1 MKVSLKDGSVLELH
15 DGATAEDVAAAI
27 SEGLHRAALI
37 ARVNGELVDLKAP
50 LTEGCTVEIVTYKDE
65 DGKKAYR
72 HTAAHILA
80 QAIKN
85 VYPAAQLA
93 IGPATNVGFYYDM
106 ELPFSV
112 TMDDLVAVENE
123 MNEIIAA
130 DLPIERKVVT
140 RKNALAQMQG
150 FNEVYKMQLIEEL
163 PKRAQITFYKQG
175 TFVDLCRGPHL
186 TSTGKVKHIKL
197 TQIAGAYWKGDEHN
211 KMLTRIYGVAFEKK
225 SELDEYLQKLEE
237 AKQRDHNKLG
247 RDLGL
252 FMTEEHIGQ
261 GLPLFMPKGARMLQT
276 MMRFVE
282 DEEQRRGYMLTKT
295 PYMAKSDLYK
305 MSGHWDHYRDKMFII
320 GDELMDD
327 DVMALRPMTC
337 PFQYM
342 IYKNGLKSYR
352 NLPCRYHESSILF
365 RKEASGE
372 MHGLIRISQFTLAEG
387 HIICTPSQLED
398 EFKGCV
404 ELCEFM
410 LNTLGLR
417 DDVSFR
423 FSRWD
428 PKDKDKY
435 IYEPKKWK
443 EAEEQMKRILDDIG
457 LEYTEALGE
466 AAFYGPKLDIQI
478 KNVYGKE
485 DTLLTIQVDMFLAEN
500 FDMTYIDENGV
511 KQRPYIIHRSSIGC
525 YERTLALLIEKYGG
539 AFPLWI
545 SPEQV
550 RVLSLTGRTA
560 ELCDKIAQQLRDE
573 GILATSDN
581 RNEKIGY
588 KIREAQVEK
597 VPYMLI
603 IGDKEAEANLVSVR
617 RRNDDLGKMTFDKFL
632 ANIKEEIKSKAI
644 VGEWKA
650 E

>member
-1 MKVSLKDGSVLELH
+1 MNVTLKDGSVIE
-15 DGATAEDVAAAI
+15 AAAGSTPADIAKSI
-27 SEGLHRAALI
+27 SEGLYRNALV
-37 ARVNGELVDLKAP
+37 AKVNGELVDLTRP
-50 LTEGCTVEIVTYKDE
+50 IDGDCTLEILTYRDEEGKR
-65 DGKKAYR
+65 AYR

-93 IGPATNVGFYYDM
+93 IGPATNVGFYYDVD
-106 ELPFSV
+106 LPFSV
-112 TMDDLVAVENE
+112 TMDELAAVENE

-140 RKNALAQMQG
+140 RKAAMSQMQG

-163 PKRAQITFYKQG
+163 PKRSQITLYKQG
-175 TFVDLCRGPHL
+175 NFLDLCRGPHL

-197 TQIAGAYWKGDEHN
+197 TQLAGAYWKGDEHN

-225 SELDEYLQKLEE
+225 SELDEYLQKLED
-237 AKQRDHNKLG
+237 AKKRDHNKLG
-247 RDLGL
+247 RDMGL
-252 FMTEEHIGQ
+252 FMTEERIGQ
-261 GLPLFMPKGARMLQT
+261 GLPLFMPKGAKMMQT
-276 MMRFVE
+276 MQRFIE
-282 DEEQRRGYMLTKT
+282 DEEERRGYMLTKT

-305 MSGHWDHYRDKMFII
+305 LSGHWDHYRDKMFII
-320 GDELMDD
+320 GDEVMDD
-327 DVMALRPMTC
+327 EVLALRPMTC

-352 NLPCRYHESSILF
+352 DLPCRYTETSTLF

-372 MHGLIRISQFTLAEG
+372 MHGLIRIRQFTLADA
-387 HIICTPSQLED
+387 HIICTPEQLED
-398 EFKGCV
+398 EFKNV
-404 ELCEFM
+404 LDLCTYV
-410 LNTLGLR
+410 LDTLGFR
-417 DDVSFR
+417 EDVTFR

-435 IYEPKKWK
+435 IYEPKMWK
-443 EAEEQMKRILDDIG
+443 SAEDQMKRILDDLG
-457 LEYTEALGE
+457 VEYTEAEGE
-466 AAFYGPKLDIQI
+466 AAFYGPKLDIQT

-485 DTLLTIQVDMFLAEN
+485 DTLITLQVDMFLAEK
-500 FDMTYIDENGV
+500 FDMTYVDENGE
-511 KQRPYIIHRSSIGC
+511 KKTPYIIHRSSIGC
-525 YERTLALLIEKYGG
+525 YERTLAMLIEKYGG
-539 AFPLWI
+539 AFPLWL

-560 ELCDKIAQQLRDE
+560 DKAKELELALKAR

-588 KIREAQVEK
+588 KIREAQMDK

-603 IGDKEAEANLVSVR
+603 LGDKEAESGNVSVR
-617 RRNDDLGKMTFDKFL
+617 HRNDDLGQMSFDAL
-632 ANIKEEIKSKAI
+632 VELLRNEIDTKAI
-644 VGEWKA
+644 K
-650 E
+650 

>member
-1 MKVSLKDGSVLELH
+1 MNVTLKDGSVIE
-15 DGATAEDVAAAI
+15 AAAGSTPADIAKNI
-27 SEGLHRAALI
+27 SEGLYRNALV
-37 ARVNGELVDLKAP
+37 AKVNGELVDLTRP
-50 LTEGCTVEIVTYKDE
+50 IDGDCTLEILTYRDEEGKR
-65 DGKKAYR
+65 AYR

-93 IGPATNVGFYYDM
+93 IGPATNVGFYYDVD
-106 ELPFSV
+106 LPFSV
-112 TMDDLVAVENE
+112 TMDELAAVENE

-140 RKNALAQMQG
+140 RKAAMSQMQG

-163 PKRAQITFYKQG
+163 PKRSQITLYKQG
-175 TFVDLCRGPHL
+175 NFLDLCRGPHL

-197 TQIAGAYWKGDEHN
+197 TQLAGAYWKGDEHN

-237 AKQRDHNKLG
+237 AKKRDHNKLG
-247 RDLGL
+247 RDMGL
-252 FMTEEHIGQ
+252 FMTEERIGQ
-261 GLPLFMPKGARMLQT
+261 GLPLFMPKGAKMMQT
-276 MMRFVE
+276 MQRFIE
-282 DEEQRRGYMLTKT
+282 DEEERRGYMLTKT

-305 MSGHWDHYRDKMFII
+305 LSGHWDHYRDKMFII
-320 GDELMDD
+320 GDEVMDD
-327 DVMALRPMTC
+327 EVLALRPMTC

-352 NLPCRYHESSILF
+352 DLPCRYTETSTLF

-372 MHGLIRISQFTLAEG
+372 MHGLIRIRQFTLADA
-387 HIICTPSQLED
+387 HIICTPDQLED
-398 EFKGCV
+398 EFKNV
-404 ELCEFM
+404 LDLCTYV
-410 LNTLGLR
+410 LDTLGFR
-417 DDVSFR
+417 EDVTFR

-435 IYEPKKWK
+435 IYEPKMWK
-443 EAEEQMKRILDDIG
+443 SAEDQMKRILDDLG
-457 LEYTEALGE
+457 VEYTEAEGE
-466 AAFYGPKLDIQI
+466 AAFYGPKLDIQT

-485 DTLLTIQVDMFLAEN
+485 DTLITLQVDMFLAEK
-500 FDMTYIDENGV
+500 FDMTYVDENGE
-511 KQRPYIIHRSSIGC
+511 KKTPYIIHRSSIGC
-525 YERTLALLIEKYGG
+525 YERTLAMLIEKYGG
-539 AFPLWI
+539 AFPLWL

-560 ELCDKIAQQLRDE
+560 DKAKELELALKAR

-588 KIREAQVEK
+588 KIREAQMDK

-603 IGDKEAEANLVSVR
+603 LGDKEAESGNVSVR
-617 RRNDDLGKMTFDKFL
+617 HRNDDLGQMSFDAL
-632 ANIKEEIKSKAI
+632 VELLRNEIDTKAI
-644 VGEWKA
+644 K
-650 E
+650 

>member
-1 MKVSLKDGSVLELH
+1 MNVTLKDGSVIE
-15 DGATAEDVAAAI
+15 AEAGSTPADIAKSI
-27 SEGLHRAALI
+27 SEGLYRNALI
-37 ARVNGELVDLKAP
+37 AKVNGELVDLTRP
-50 LTEGCTVEIVTYKDE
+50 IDGDCTLEILTYRDEEGKR
-65 DGKKAYR
+65 AYR

-93 IGPATNVGFYYDM
+93 IGPATNVGFYYDVD
-106 ELPFSV
+106 LPFSV
-112 TMDDLVAVENE
+112 TMDELAAVENE

-140 RKNALAQMQG
+140 RKAAMSQMQG

-163 PKRAQITFYKQG
+163 PKRSQITLYKQG
-175 TFVDLCRGPHL
+175 NFIDLCRGPHL

-197 TQIAGAYWKGDEHN
+197 TQLAGAYWKGDEHN

-225 SELDEYLQKLEE
+225 SELDEYLQKLED
-237 AKQRDHNKLG
+237 AKKRDHNKLG
-247 RDLGL
+247 RDMGL
-252 FMTEEHIGQ
+252 FMTEERIGQ
-261 GLPLFMPKGARMLQT
+261 GLPLFMPKGAKMMQT
-276 MMRFVE
+276 MQRFIE
-282 DEEQRRGYMLTKT
+282 DEEERRGYMLTKT

-305 MSGHWDHYRDKMFII
+305 LSGHWDHYRDKMFII
-320 GDELMDD
+320 GDEVMDD
-327 DVMALRPMTC
+327 EVLALRPMTC

-352 NLPCRYHESSILF
+352 DLPCRYTETSTLF

-372 MHGLIRISQFTLAEG
+372 MHGLIRIRQFTLADA
-387 HIICTPSQLED
+387 HIICTPEQLED
-398 EFKGCV
+398 EFKNV
-404 ELCEFM
+404 LDLCTYV
-410 LNTLGLR
+410 LDTLGFR
-417 DDVSFR
+417 EDVTFR

-435 IYEPKKWK
+435 IYEPKMWK
-443 EAEEQMKRILDDIG
+443 AAEDQMKRILDDLG
-457 LEYTEALGE
+457 VEYTEAEGE
-466 AAFYGPKLDIQI
+466 AAFYGPKLDIQT

-485 DTLLTIQVDMFLAEN
+485 DTLITLQVDMFLAEK
-500 FDMTYIDENGV
+500 FDMTYIDENGE
-511 KQRPYIIHRSSIGC
+511 KKTPYIIHRSSIGC
-525 YERTLALLIEKYGG
+525 YERTLAMLIEKYGG
-539 AFPLWI
+539 AFPLWL

-560 ELCDKIAQQLRDE
+560 DKAKELELALKAK

-588 KIREAQVEK
+588 KIREAQVDK

-603 IGDKEAEANLVSVR
+603 LGDKEAESGNVSVR
-617 RRNDDLGKMTFDKFL
+617 HRNDDLGQMSFDAFVEML
-632 ANIKEEIKSKAI
+632 RTEIDTKAI
-644 VGEWKA
+644 K
-650 E
+650 

>member
-1 MKVSLKDGSVLELH
+1 MNVTLKDGSVIE
-15 DGATAEDVAAAI
+15 AAAGSTPADIAKSI
-27 SEGLHRAALI
+27 SEGLYRNALV
-37 ARVNGELVDLKAP
+37 AKVNGELVDLTRP
-50 LTEGCTVEIVTYKDE
+50 IDGDCTLEILTYRDEEGKR
-65 DGKKAYR
+65 AYR

-93 IGPATNVGFYYDM
+93 IGPATNVGFYYDVD
-106 ELPFSV
+106 LPFSV
-112 TMDDLVAVENE
+112 TMDELAAVENE

-140 RKNALAQMQG
+140 RKAAMSQMQG

-163 PKRAQITFYKQG
+163 PKRSQITLYKQG
-175 TFVDLCRGPHL
+175 NFLDLCRGPHL

-197 TQIAGAYWKGDEHN
+197 TQLAGAYWKGDEHN

-237 AKQRDHNKLG
+237 AKKRDHNKLG
-247 RDLGL
+247 RDMGL
-252 FMTEEHIGQ
+252 FMTEERIGQ
-261 GLPLFMPKGARMLQT
+261 GLPLFMPKGAKMMQT
-276 MMRFVE
+276 MQRFIE
-282 DEEQRRGYMLTKT
+282 DEEERRGYMLTKT

-305 MSGHWDHYRDKMFII
+305 LSGHWDHYRDKMFII
-320 GDELMDD
+320 GDEVMDD
-327 DVMALRPMTC
+327 EVLALRPMTC

-352 NLPCRYHESSILF
+352 DLPCRYTETSTLF

-372 MHGLIRISQFTLAEG
+372 MHGLIRIRQFTLADA
-387 HIICTPSQLED
+387 HIICTPEQLED
-398 EFKGCV
+398 EFKNV
-404 ELCEFM
+404 LDLCTYV
-410 LNTLGLR
+410 LDTLGFR
-417 DDVSFR
+417 EDVTFR

-435 IYEPKKWK
+435 IYEPKMWK
-443 EAEEQMKRILDDIG
+443 SAEDQMKRILDDLG
-457 LEYTEALGE
+457 VEYTEAEGE
-466 AAFYGPKLDIQI
+466 AAFYGPKLDIQT

-485 DTLLTIQVDMFLAEN
+485 DTLITLQVDMFLAEK
-500 FDMTYIDENGV
+500 FDMTYVDENGE
-511 KQRPYIIHRSSIGC
+511 KKTPYIIHRSSIGC
-525 YERTLALLIEKYGG
+525 YERTLAMLIEKYGG
-539 AFPLWI
+539 AFPLWL

-560 ELCDKIAQQLRDE
+560 DKAKELELALKAR

-588 KIREAQVEK
+588 KIREAQMDK

-603 IGDKEAEANLVSVR
+603 LGDKEAESGNVSVR
-617 RRNDDLGKMTFDKFL
+617 HRNDDLGQMSFDAL
-632 ANIKEEIKSKAI
+632 VELLLNEIDTKAI
-644 VGEWKA
+644 K
-650 E
+650 

>member
-1 MKVSLKDGSVLELH
+1 MNVTLKDGSVIE
-15 DGATAEDVAAAI
+15 AAAGSTPADIAKSI
-27 SEGLHRAALI
+27 SEGLYRNALV
-37 ARVNGELVDLKAP
+37 AKVNGELVDLTRP
-50 LTEGCTVEIVTYKDE
+50 IDGDCTLEILTYRDEEGKR
-65 DGKKAYR
+65 AYR

-93 IGPATNVGFYYDM
+93 IGPATNVGFYYDVD
-106 ELPFSV
+106 LPFSV
-112 TMDDLVAVENE
+112 TMDELAAVENE

-140 RKNALAQMQG
+140 RKAAMSQMQG

-163 PKRAQITFYKQG
+163 PKRSQITLYKQG
-175 TFVDLCRGPHL
+175 NFLDLCRGPHL

-197 TQIAGAYWKGDEHN
+197 TQLAGAYWKGDEHN

-225 SELDEYLQKLEE
+225 SELDEYLHKLEE
-237 AKQRDHNKLG
+237 AKKRDHNKLG
-247 RDLGL
+247 RDMGL
-252 FMTEEHIGQ
+252 FMTEERIGQ
-261 GLPLFMPKGARMLQT
+261 GLPLFMPKGAKMMQT
-276 MMRFVE
+276 MQRFIE
-282 DEEQRRGYMLTKT
+282 DEEERRGYMLTKT

-305 MSGHWDHYRDKMFII
+305 LSGHWDHYRDKMFII
-320 GDELMDD
+320 GDEVMDD
-327 DVMALRPMTC
+327 EVLALRPMTC

-352 NLPCRYHESSILF
+352 DLPCRYTETSTLF

-372 MHGLIRISQFTLAEG
+372 MHGLIRIRQFTLADA
-387 HIICTPSQLED
+387 HIICTPEQLED
-398 EFKGCV
+398 EFKNV
-404 ELCEFM
+404 LDLCTYV
-410 LNTLGLR
+410 LDTLGFR
-417 DDVSFR
+417 EDVTFR

-435 IYEPKKWK
+435 IYEPKMWK
-443 EAEEQMKRILDDIG
+443 SAEDQMKRILDDLG
-457 LEYTEALGE
+457 VEYTEAEGE
-466 AAFYGPKLDIQI
+466 AAFYGPKLDIQT

-485 DTLLTIQVDMFLAEN
+485 DTLITLQVDMFLAEK
-500 FDMTYIDENGV
+500 FDMTYVDENGE
-511 KQRPYIIHRSSIGC
+511 KKTPYIIHRSSIGC
-525 YERTLALLIEKYGG
+525 YERTLAMLIEKYGG
-539 AFPLWI
+539 AFPLWL

-560 ELCDKIAQQLRDE
+560 DKAKELELALKAR

-588 KIREAQVEK
+588 KIREAQMDK

-603 IGDKEAEANLVSVR
+603 LGDKEAESGNVSVR
-617 RRNDDLGKMTFDKFL
+617 HRNDNLGQMSFDAL
-632 ANIKEEIKSKAI
+632 VELLRNEIDTKAI
-644 VGEWKA
+644 K
-650 E
+650 

>member
-1 MKVSLKDGSVLELH
+1 MNVTLKDGSVIE
-15 DGATAEDVAAAI
+15 AAAGSTPADIAKSI
-27 SEGLHRAALI
+27 SEGLYRNALV
-37 ARVNGELVDLKAP
+37 AKVNGELVDLTRP
-50 LTEGCTVEIVTYKDE
+50 IDGDCTLEILTYRDEEGKR
-65 DGKKAYR
+65 AYR

-93 IGPATNVGFYYDM
+93 IGPATNVGFYYDVD
-106 ELPFSV
+106 LPFSV
-112 TMDDLVAVENE
+112 TMDELAAVENE

-140 RKNALAQMQG
+140 RKAAMSQMQG

-163 PKRAQITFYKQG
+163 PKRSQITLYKQG
-175 TFVDLCRGPHL
+175 NFLDLCRGPHL

-197 TQIAGAYWKGDEHN
+197 TQLAGAYWKGDEHN

-237 AKQRDHNKLG
+237 AKKRDHNKLG
-247 RDLGL
+247 RDMGL
-252 FMTEEHIGQ
+252 FMTEERIGQ
-261 GLPLFMPKGARMLQT
+261 GLPLFMPKGAK
-276 MMRFVE
+276 MMQMMQRFIE
-282 DEEQRRGYMLTKT
+282 DEEERRGYMLTKT

-305 MSGHWDHYRDKMFII
+305 LSGHWDHYRDKMFII
-320 GDELMDD
+320 GDEVMDD
-327 DVMALRPMTC
+327 EVLALRPMTC

-352 NLPCRYHESSILF
+352 DLPCRYTETSTLF

-372 MHGLIRISQFTLAEG
+372 MHGLIRIRQFTLADA
-387 HIICTPSQLED
+387 HIICTPEQLED
-398 EFKGCV
+398 EFKNV
-404 ELCEFM
+404 LDLCTYV
-410 LNTLGLR
+410 LDTLGFR
-417 DDVSFR
+417 EDVTFR

-435 IYEPKKWK
+435 IYEPKMWK
-443 EAEEQMKRILDDIG
+443 SAEDQMKRILDDLG
-457 LEYTEALGE
+457 VEYTEAEGE
-466 AAFYGPKLDIQI
+466 AAFYGPKLDIQT

-485 DTLLTIQVDMFLAEN
+485 DTLITLQVDMFLAEK
-500 FDMTYIDENGV
+500 FDMTYVDENGE
-511 KQRPYIIHRSSIGC
+511 KKTPYIIHRSSIGC
-525 YERTLALLIEKYGG
+525 YERTLAMLIEKYGG
-539 AFPLWI
+539 AFPLWL

-560 ELCDKIAQQLRDE
+560 DKAKELELALKAR

-588 KIREAQVEK
+588 KIREAQMDK

-603 IGDKEAEANLVSVR
+603 LGDKEAESGNVSVR
-617 RRNDDLGKMTFDKFL
+617 HRNDDLGQMSFDAL
-632 ANIKEEIKSKAI
+632 VELLRNEIDTKAI
-644 VGEWKA
+644 K
-650 E
+650 

>member
-1 MKVSLKDGSVLELH
+1 MKVTLKDGSVLELH

-37 ARVNGELVDLKAP
+37 ARVNGELVDLKRP
-50 LTEGCTVEIVTYKDE
+50 LPGDCTAEIVTYKDE
-65 DGKKAYR
+65 DGQQAYR

-93 IGPATNVGFYYDM
+93 IGPATNVGFYYDVD
-106 ELPFSV
+106 LPFSV

-123 MNEIIAA
+123 MNDIIAA
-130 DLPIERKVVT
+130 DLPIERLVVT
-140 RKNALAQMQG
+140 RKAALAQMQG

-163 PKRAQITFYKQG
+163 PKKSQITFYKQG
-175 TFVDLCRGPHL
+175 NFVDLCRGPHL
-186 TSTGKVKHIKL
+186 PSTGKVKHVKL
-197 TQIAGAYWKGDEHN
+197 VQIAGAYWKGDEHN

-225 SELDEYLQKLEE
+225 AELDDYLERLEA
-237 AKQRDHNKLG
+237 AKKRDHNKLG
-247 RDLGL
+247 RDLEL

-261 GLPLFMPKGARMLQT
+261 GLPLFMPKGAKIMQT

-282 DEEQRRGYMLTKT
+282 DEEARRGYMLTKT

-305 MSGHWDHYRDKMFII
+305 LSGHWDHYRDKMFIM

-327 DVMALRPMTC
+327 DVTALRPMTC

-342 IYKNGLKSYR
+342 VYKNGLKSYR
-352 NLPCRYHESSILF
+352 DLPCRYNETSTLF

-372 MHGLIRISQFTLAEG
+372 MHGLIRICQFTLSEG

-404 ELCEFM
+404 ELCNFM
-410 LNTLGLR
+410 LDTLGLR
-417 DDVSFR
+417 GDVSYR

-443 EAEEQMKRILDDIG
+443 EAEEQMRRILDDIG
-457 LEYTEALGE
+457 LEYSEAMGE

-539 AFPLWI
+539 AFPLWL

-550 RVLSLTGRTA
+550 RVMSLTERTA
-560 ELCDKIAQQLRDE
+560 ALCDELKAKLCAC
-573 GILATSDN
+573 GINATSDN

-603 IGDKEAEANLVSVR
+603 IGDKEAEASVVSVR
-617 RRNDDLGKMTFDKFL
+617 RRNDDLGKMSFDAFL
-632 ANIKEEIKSKAI
+632 DNIKKEIETKAI

>member
-1 MKVSLKDGSVLELH
+1 MNVTLKDGSVIE
-15 DGATAEDVAAAI
+15 AAAGSTPADIAKSI
-27 SEGLHRAALI
+27 SEGLYRNALV
-37 ARVNGELVDLKAP
+37 AKVNGELVDLTRP
-50 LTEGCTVEIVTYKDE
+50 IDGDCTLEILTYRDEEGKR
-65 DGKKAYR
+65 AYR

-93 IGPATNVGFYYDM
+93 IGPATNVGFYYDVD
-106 ELPFSV
+106 LPFSV
-112 TMDDLVAVENE
+112 TMDELAAVENE

-140 RKNALAQMQG
+140 RKAAMSQMQG

-163 PKRAQITFYKQG
+163 PKRSQITLYKQG
-175 TFVDLCRGPHL
+175 NFLDLCRGPHL

-197 TQIAGAYWKGDEHN
+197 TQLAGAYWKGDEHN

-225 SELDEYLQKLEE
+225 SELDEYLQKLED
-237 AKQRDHNKLG
+237 AKKRDHNKLG
-247 RDLGL
+247 RDMGL
-252 FMTEEHIGQ
+252 FMTEERIGQ
-261 GLPLFMPKGARMLQT
+261 GLPLFMPKGAK
-276 MMRFVE
+276 MMQMMQRFIE
-282 DEEQRRGYMLTKT
+282 DEEERRGYMLTKT

-305 MSGHWDHYRDKMFII
+305 LSGHWDHYRDKMFII
-320 GDELMDD
+320 GDEVMDD
-327 DVMALRPMTC
+327 EVLALRPMTC

-352 NLPCRYHESSILF
+352 DLPCRYTETSTLF

-372 MHGLIRISQFTLAEG
+372 MHGLIRIRQFTLADA
-387 HIICTPSQLED
+387 HIICTPEQLED
-398 EFKGCV
+398 EFKNV
-404 ELCEFM
+404 LDLCTYV
-410 LNTLGLR
+410 LDTLGFR
-417 DDVSFR
+417 EDVTFR

-435 IYEPKKWK
+435 IYEPKMWK
-443 EAEEQMKRILDDIG
+443 SAEDQMKRILDDLG
-457 LEYTEALGE
+457 VEYTEAEGE
-466 AAFYGPKLDIQI
+466 AAFYGPKLDIQT

-485 DTLLTIQVDMFLAEN
+485 DTLITLQVDMFLAEK
-500 FDMTYIDENGV
+500 FDMTYVDENGE
-511 KQRPYIIHRSSIGC
+511 KKTPYIIHRSSIGC
-525 YERTLALLIEKYGG
+525 YERTLAMLIEKYGG
-539 AFPLWI
+539 AFPLWL

-560 ELCDKIAQQLRDE
+560 DKAKELELALKAR

-588 KIREAQVEK
+588 KIREAQMDK

-603 IGDKEAEANLVSVR
+603 LGDKEAESGNVSVR
-617 RRNDDLGKMTFDKFL
+617 HRNDDLGQMSFDAL
-632 ANIKEEIKSKAI
+632 VEMLRNEIDTKAI
-644 VGEWKA
+644 K
-650 E
+650 

>member
-1 MKVSLKDGSVLELH
+1 MNVTLKDGSVIE
-15 DGATAEDVAAAI
+15 AEAGSTPADIAKSI
-27 SEGLHRAALI
+27 SEGLYRNALI
-37 ARVNGELVDLKAP
+37 AKVNGELVDLTRP
-50 LTEGCTVEIVTYKDE
+50 IDGDCTLEILTYRDEEGKR
-65 DGKKAYR
+65 AYR

-93 IGPATNVGFYYDM
+93 IGPATNVGFYYDVD
-106 ELPFSV
+106 LPFSV
-112 TMDDLVAVENE
+112 TMDELAAVENE

-140 RKNALAQMQG
+140 RKAAMSQMQG

-163 PKRAQITFYKQG
+163 PKRSQITLYKQG
-175 TFVDLCRGPHL
+175 NFIDLCRGPHL

-197 TQIAGAYWKGDEHN
+197 TQLAGAYWKGDEHN

-225 SELDEYLQKLEE
+225 SELDEYLQKLED
-237 AKQRDHNKLG
+237 AKKRDHNKLG
-247 RDLGL
+247 RDMGL
-252 FMTEEHIGQ
+252 FMTEERIGQ
-261 GLPLFMPKGARMLQT
+261 GLPLFMPKGAKMMQT
-276 MMRFVE
+276 MQRFIE
-282 DEEQRRGYMLTKT
+282 DEEERRGYMLTKT

-305 MSGHWDHYRDKMFII
+305 LSGHWDHYRDKMFII
-320 GDELMDD
+320 GDEVMDD
-327 DVMALRPMTC
+327 EVLALRPMTC

-352 NLPCRYHESSILF
+352 DLPCRYTETSTLF

-372 MHGLIRISQFTLAEG
+372 MHGLIRIRQFTLADA
-387 HIICTPSQLED
+387 HIICTPEQLED
-398 EFKGCV
+398 EFKNV
-404 ELCEFM
+404 LDLCTYV
-410 LNTLGLR
+410 LDTLGFR
-417 DDVSFR
+417 EDVTFR

-435 IYEPKKWK
+435 IYEPKMWK
-443 EAEEQMKRILDDIG
+443 AAEDQMKRILDDLG
-457 LEYTEALGE
+457 VEYTEAEGE
-466 AAFYGPKLDIQI
+466 AAFYGPKLDIQT

-485 DTLLTIQVDMFLAEN
+485 DTLITLQVDMFLAEK
-500 FDMTYIDENGV
+500 FDMTYIDENGE
-511 KQRPYIIHRSSIGC
+511 KKTPYIIHRSSIGC
-525 YERTLALLIEKYGG
+525 YERTLAMLIEKYGG
-539 AFPLWI
+539 AFPLWL

-560 ELCDKIAQQLRDE
+560 DKAKELELALKAK

-588 KIREAQVEK
+588 KIREAQMDK

-603 IGDKEAEANLVSVR
+603 LGDKEAESGNVSVR
-617 RRNDDLGKMTFDKFL
+617 HRNDDLGQMSFDAL
-632 ANIKEEIKSKAI
+632 VDMLCNEIDTKAI
-644 VGEWKA
+644 K
-650 E
+650 

>member
-1 MKVSLKDGSVLELH
+1 MKVTLKDGSVIEAA
-15 DGATAEDVAAAI
+15 DKSTAGDIAKSI
-27 SEGLHRAALI
+27 SEGLYRNALI
-37 ARVNGELVDLKAP
+37 ARVNGELVELNRP
-50 LTEGCTVEIVTYKDE
+50 IEGDCTLEILTYKDE
-65 DGKKAYR
+65 EGKLAYR

-93 IGPATNVGFYYDM
+93 IGPATSVGFYYDIDM
-106 ELPFSV
+106 PFSV

-123 MNEIIAA
+123 MKEIIAA
-130 DLPIERKVVT
+130 DFPIERVVVT
-140 RKNALAQMQG
+140 RKAAMAQMQG

-163 PKRAQITFYKQG
+163 PKRTPITFYRQG
-175 TFVDLCRGPHL
+175 NFVDLCRGPHL
-186 TSTGKVKHIKL
+186 ASTGKVKHIKL
-197 TQIAGAYWKGDEHN
+197 IQIAGAYWKGDEHN

-225 SELDEYLQKLEE
+225 SELDEYLTKLEE
-237 AKQRDHNKLG
+237 AKKRDHNKLG

-261 GLPLFMPKGARMLQT
+261 GLPLLMPKGAKIMQT
-276 MMRFVE
+276 MQRFVE
-282 DEEQRRGYMLTKT
+282 DEEARRGYMLTKT

-305 MSGHWDHYRDKMFII
+305 ISGHWDHYRDKMFII
-320 GDELMDD
+320 GDEVMDD
-327 DVMALRPMTC
+327 NVMALRPMTC

-352 NLPCRYHESSILF
+352 DLPCRYNETSTLF
-365 RKEASGE
+365 RKESSGE

-387 HIICTPSQLED
+387 HIICTPSQLEE

-404 ELCEFM
+404 ELCNFM
-410 LNTLGLR
+410 LDTLGLR
-417 DDVSFR
+417 EDVSYR

-428 PKDKDKY
+428 PKDRDKY
-435 IYEPKKWK
+435 IYEPAKWK
-443 EAEEQMKRILDDIG
+443 AAEEQMKKILDDIG
-457 LEYTEALGE
+457 LYYTEAAGE

-500 FDMTYIDENGV
+500 FDMTYVDENGE

-539 AFPLWI
+539 AFPLWL

-550 RVLSLTGRTA
+550 RVLSLTERTA
-560 ELCDKIAQQLRDE
+560 KKCEEICNELCSR
-573 GILATSDN
+573 GILATVDI

-588 KIREAQVEK
+588 KIREAQLEK

-603 IGDKEAEANLVSVR
+603 IGDKEAENGVVSVR
-617 RRNDDLGKMTFDKFL
+617 HRNDDLGQKSFNDFYAL
-632 ANIKEEIKSKAI
+632 IREEIDTKKI
-644 VGEWKA
+644 N
-650 E
+650 

>member
-1 MKVSLKDGSVLELH
+1 MNVTLKDGSVIE
-15 DGATAEDVAAAI
+15 AAAGSTPADIAKSI
-27 SEGLHRAALI
+27 SEGLYRNALV
-37 ARVNGELVDLKAP
+37 AKVNGELVDLTRP
-50 LTEGCTVEIVTYKDE
+50 IDGDCTLEILTYRDEEGKR
-65 DGKKAYR
+65 AYR

-93 IGPATNVGFYYDM
+93 IGPATNVGFYYDVD
-106 ELPFSV
+106 LPFSV
-112 TMDDLVAVENE
+112 TMDELAAVENE

-140 RKNALAQMQG
+140 RKAAMSQMQG

-163 PKRAQITFYKQG
+163 PKRSQITLYKQG
-175 TFVDLCRGPHL
+175 NFLDLCRGPHL

-197 TQIAGAYWKGDEHN
+197 TQLAGAYWKGDEHN

-225 SELDEYLQKLEE
+225 SELDEYLQNREE
-237 AKQRDHNKLG
+237 AKKRDHNKLG
-247 RDLGL
+247 RDMGL
-252 FMTEEHIGQ
+252 FMTEERIGQ
-261 GLPLFMPKGARMLQT
+261 GLPLFMPKGAKMMQT
-276 MMRFVE
+276 MQRFIE
-282 DEEQRRGYMLTKT
+282 DEEERRGYMLTKT

-305 MSGHWDHYRDKMFII
+305 LSGHWDHYRDKMFII
-320 GDELMDD
+320 GDEVMDD
-327 DVMALRPMTC
+327 EVLALRPMTC

-352 NLPCRYHESSILF
+352 DLPCRYTETSTLF

-372 MHGLIRISQFTLAEG
+372 MHGLIRIRQFTLADA
-387 HIICTPSQLED
+387 HIICTPEQLED
-398 EFKGCV
+398 EFKNV
-404 ELCEFM
+404 LDLCTYV
-410 LNTLGLR
+410 LDTLCFR
-417 DDVSFR
+417 EDVTFR

-435 IYEPKKWK
+435 IYEPKMWK
-443 EAEEQMKRILDDIG
+443 SAEDQMKRILDDLG
-457 LEYTEALGE
+457 VEYTEAEGE
-466 AAFYGPKLDIQI
+466 AAFYGPKLDIQT

-485 DTLLTIQVDMFLAEN
+485 DTLITLQVDMFLAEK
-500 FDMTYIDENGV
+500 FDMTYVDENGE
-511 KQRPYIIHRSSIGC
+511 KKTPYIIHRSSIGC
-525 YERTLALLIEKYGG
+525 YERTLAMLIEKYGG
-539 AFPLWI
+539 AFPLWL

-560 ELCDKIAQQLRDE
+560 DKAKELELALKAR

-588 KIREAQVEK
+588 KIREAQMDK

-603 IGDKEAEANLVSVR
+603 LGDKEAESGNVSVR
-617 RRNDDLGKMTFDKFL
+617 HRNDDLGQMSFDAL
-632 ANIKEEIKSKAI
+632 VELLRNEIDTKAI
-644 VGEWKA
+644 K
-650 E
+650 